1 MKRLC
6 FFSTICAVLLIAL
19 CACDAQIDTKIIET
33 ESSEMLQAEASDL
46 WTEPKPAQH
55 VQETKKQIA
64 DGKLLL
70 KELGTYSG
78 LYPEDGSDE
87 AVENIAA
94 VLIEN
99 VSEQTC
105 QYCRMCF
112 RIGGEE
118 TYFTLSELPA
128 GKSAWVF
135 AENRVTGT
143 ENEPYEF
150 LNDTSVFRSSD
161 TLNGFSWQSGEG
173 SVSLTNNASE
183 NYQNVYVYYKLCG
196 KDGAYLGGICYRAAV
211 GEIAIGETKTVTAGH
226 FFEGA
231 CEVVGIYSE

>member
-19 CACDAQIDTKIIET
+19 CACDAQTDARITNSSSAIPESMETSETWVEIEST
-33 ESSEMLQAEASDL
+33 ESA
-46 WTEPKPAQH
+46 PK
-55 VQETKKQIA
+55 EEKQIA
-64 DGKLLL
+64 DGKMLL
-70 KELGTYSG
+70 KEFGTYSG